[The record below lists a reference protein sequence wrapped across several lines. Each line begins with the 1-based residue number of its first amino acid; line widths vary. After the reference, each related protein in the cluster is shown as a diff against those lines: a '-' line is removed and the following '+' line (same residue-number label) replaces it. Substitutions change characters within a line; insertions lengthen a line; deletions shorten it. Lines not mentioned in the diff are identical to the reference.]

1 MIGVFDSG
9 SGGLTVLKELSATLP
24 DQHFIYYGDHGN
36 APYGNRDA
44 DSIYELTL
52 SSLIRLFALGC
63 SLVVVACNTAA
74 ATGLRRLQQTWLPIH
89 FPDKRVIGVIVPMVE
104 AMTGVPWSTTHD
116 VDKQGFV
123 RKNVAV
129 FATRY
134 TVNSQ
139 VFVEETRRRA
149 PEINVIQ
156 QACPSLVRL
165 IEAGAPLPDLRRAVR
180 RYVALLLRR
189 LDGERLAA
197 ALLGCTHYPLI
208 EDLFVEALPSHVE
221 IFSQPKITAKSLA
234 SYLARHPEF
243 LDSREPGV
251 SFYTSAIPEN
261 ITKLAKRFFG
271 SNQIQFNELTAAGCR
286 SGSISNGR
294 MHTCPQSVQSPQL
307 ATPH

>member
-24 DQHFIYYGDHGN
+24 DQRFIYYGDHGN

-52 SSLIRLFALGC
+52 ASLTRLFALGC

-74 ATGLRRLQQTWLPIH
+74 ATGLRRLQQTWLPTH

-104 AMTGVPWSTTHD
+104 AMTGVPWLTTPD
-116 VDKQGFV
+116 ANKRSFG
-123 RKNVAV
+123 RKTVAV

-134 TVNSQ
+134 TVNSRI
-139 VFVEETRRRA
+139 FVEETGRRA
-149 PEINVIQ
+149 PEINVVQ

-189 LDGERLAA
+189 LDEERLAA

-208 EDLFVEALPSHVE
+208 EDLFAQALPSHVE
-221 IFSQPKITAKSLA
+221 IFSQPKITAQSLA
-234 SYLARHPEF
+234 AYLTRHPEF
-243 LDSREPGV
+243 SDDREPGI
-251 SFYTSAIPEN
+251 SFYTSAAPEK
-261 ITKLAKRFFG
+261 ITQLAKRFFG
-271 SNQIQFNELTAAGCR
+271 DNQIQFDAMKTHPVAIVG
-286 SGSISNGR
+286 G
-294 MHTCPQSVQSPQL
+294 
-307 ATPH
+307 